1 MKRATVAIQ
10 ISDDGVQNFNPR
22 PREEG
27 DTYYTVLKKQANHF
41 NPRPREEGD
50 TLNVT
55 IVLLILN
62 FNPRPREE
70 GDVKSRIDLASDI
83 GYYNPRPREEGDRKR
98 G

>member
-10 ISDDGVQNFNPR
+10 ISDDGVQN
-22 PREEG
+22 
-27 DTYYTVLKKQANHF
+27 F

-70 GDVKSRIDLASDI
+70 GDVKSRIDLAIDI
-83 GYYNPRPREEGDRKR
+83 GYFNPRPREEGDRKR